1 MSRKIGIAAACFLA
15 ALAWASPSLSA
26 QDEHGPKG
34 AEHHEEHGEEH
45 EDGDHEEEHG
55 EEHGEHDEHEGEGR
69 VRLDAHELE
78 ELGVVVKAVVPGKLG
93 LALKVP
99 GKVAM
104 PTDRIAH
111 VVPRVRGYAREVRVG
126 LGDRV
131 KEGQVMVVLESP
143 ELGESKVAFLSAV
156 QESQLA
162 RTDLE
167 RAQAVHDSVEQ
178 ILGLLERSPTL
189 EDLEALNGSQ
199 AGEYRSRLVS
209 AYSERTFAQ
218 QTYQREKALF
228 DKQISS
234 QEEFLGAQNALK
246 KARAEYASARDEAA
260 FQTRKALLEARRAA
274 DVARLGL
281 RAAERKLHVLGLDE
295 AAVARLARDEEPEEH
310 LAWYELK
317 APFAGQVIE
326 QHVTR
331 GELLTDE
338 TDAYVV
344 VDLATVWVDLSVYPK
359 DVGRVRAGLRA
370 IVSTG
375 DGLAAE
381 GKITYVAPA
390 VDPETRAGLARV
402 SLPNPK
408 GEWRPGMFVNGEVV
422 TEEADVAVLV
432 PRTALLNVEGRTVV
446 FVREGDGFEARPV
459 TVGRG
464 NELRAEITA
473 GLAGRGGLRGRGRA
487 SASRPTWPR
496 AASATATTTRDW
508 RGDRPWRNS
517 SSSPCAAAC

>member
-1 MSRKIGIAAACFLA
+1 MNRKISIAIACLLA

-26 QDEHGPKG
+26 GDEHGPKD
-34 AEHHEEHGEEH
+34 AERQEEREDGGHEEQPGEEN
-45 EDGDHEEEHG
+45 
-55 EEHGEHDEHEGEGR
+55 DEHEGEDR
-69 VRLDAHELE
+69 VHLDAHELE
-78 ELGVVVKAVVPGKLG
+78 ELGVVVKTAAPGKLG

-104 PTDRIAH
+104 PTDRIAQ
-111 VVPRVRGYAREVRVG
+111 VVPRVPGYVREVRAG

-131 KEGQVMVVLESP
+131 MEGQVMAVLESP
-143 ELGESKVAFLSAV
+143 ELGEAKVAFLSAA

-167 RAQAVHDSVEQ
+167 RAQAVHDGVQQ
-178 ILGLLERSPTL
+178 ILALLERSPTL
-189 EDLEALNGSQ
+189 EDLESLNGSQ

-209 AYSERTFAQ
+209 AYSELTFAQ

-234 QEEFLGAQNALK
+234 QEEFLAAQNALK
-246 KARAEYASARDEAA
+246 KAQAEYASARDEAA

-274 DVARLGL
+274 DVTRLRL
-281 RAAERKLHVLGLDE
+281 QAAERKLHVLGLDE
-295 AAVARLARDEEPEEH
+295 AAVEGLAAGREPEER

-317 APFAGQVIE
+317 APFSGEVIE

-331 GELLTDE
+331 GEFLTDE
-338 TDAYVV
+338 TAAYVV
-344 VDLATVWVDLSVYPK
+344 ADLTTVWVDLSVYPE

-381 GKITYVAPA
+381 GKITYVGPA

-402 SLPNPK
+402 NLPNPK
-408 GEWRPGMFVNGEVV
+408 REWKPGMFVNGEVV
-422 TEEADVAVLV
+422 VDEVDVEVLV

-446 FVREGDGFEARPV
+446 FVQEGDSFEARPV
-459 TVGRG
+459 VVGRG
-464 NELRAEITA
+464 NELHVEITA
-473 GLAGRGGLRGRGRA
+473 GLDVGEPYAAEGGFGLKAHLAKG
-487 SASRPTWPR
+487 SF
-496 AASATATTTRDW
+496 
-508 RGDRPWRNS
+508 GDGH
-517 SSSPCAAAC
+517 AH